1 MKHSD
6 RSFRLPTWASFAA
19 ILLAAPLL
27 LWIEYGKPMTDDAVL
42 LPMMRMALSR
52 LIASAVFTVIL
63 LSQGYHILNPLR
75 KPFGRSLLW
84 CLPAFAVA
92 VNNMPIL
99 ALITGQVRILHGEP
113 VYWGWFALECF
124 AIGLFEEIT
133 FRGVVLLRFAESRR
147 DTHRGL
153 LVSIFLSSAVFAA
166 MHLVNLFVGA
176 GPGAV
181 RLQIGYSFLIGAMC
195 AVGLFKTANLW
206 LCVALHA
213 IYDFG
218 GRMIESLGAGRL
230 WDTPTVVF
238 TAVLAVA
245 TTVYMVLLF
254 ARMKPRET
262 DRIYFE

>member
-113 VYWGWFALECF
+113 VYWGWFVLECF

-133 FRGVVLLRFAESRR
+133 FRGVVLL
-147 DTHRGL
+147 
-153 LVSIFLSSAVFAA
+153 
-166 MHLVNLFVGA
+166 
-176 GPGAV
+176 
-181 RLQIGYSFLIGAMC
+181 
-195 AVGLFKTANLW
+195 
-206 LCVALHA
+206 
-213 IYDFG
+213 
-218 GRMIESLGAGRL
+218 
-230 WDTPTVVF
+230 
-238 TAVLAVA
+238 
-245 TTVYMVLLF
+245 
-254 ARMKPRET
+254 
-262 DRIYFE
+262 